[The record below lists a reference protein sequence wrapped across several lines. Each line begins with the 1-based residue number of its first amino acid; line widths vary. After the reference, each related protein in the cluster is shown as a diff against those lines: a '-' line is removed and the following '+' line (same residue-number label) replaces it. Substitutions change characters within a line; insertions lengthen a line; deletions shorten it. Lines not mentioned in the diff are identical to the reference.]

1 MKKSVRILLCLFV
14 VLFGVVACGVY
25 SQAAIAGEKTGT
37 AAYPGVGG
45 GIPADLKVGFSEL
58 SIADPWRVAQVGSMQ
73 AEADKRGINYVMTD
87 GQNKQDKQ
95 VSDIEDL
102 IAQGCNFIFLAPLNM
117 EGFAPAVEKA
127 KEKKIPIICID
138 REISGTPGED
148 FVCTVLSDFVLQGTN
163 CANWLDKNVEGDL
176 KVVQITGQPG
186 GSDVRD
192 RTNGFAS
199 AMEKINASGHKME
212 IVSSQNGKWSR
223 TETQKILQNI
233 IQSLG
238 KDGFNAIYAQ
248 NDEMALGAVQA
259 LKKAGI
265 KVGEGGVRIVTVDG
279 QKQAV
284 QAVIDGDISCI
295 STCTPLF
302 GPAAFATMERYYNG
316 EELPPIV
323 YNTEKVITKE
333 NAAEEIKVAWGD

>member
-1 MKKSVRILLCLFV
+1 MKKSIRVLLCL
-14 VLFGVVACGVY
+14 VLALSALPSFGVWAYG
-25 SQAAIAGEKTGT
+25 AEKTGT
-37 AAYPGVGG
+37 AAYPGVGE
-45 GIPADLKVGFSEL
+45 GIPANLKVGFSEL
-58 SIADPWRVAQVGSMQ
+58 SIADPWRVAQVASMQ
-73 AEADKRGINYVMTD
+73 AEADRRGISYVMTD
-87 GQNKQDKQ
+87 AQNKQDKQ
-95 VSDIEDL
+95 VADIEDL
-102 IAQGCNFIFLAPLNM
+102 IAQGCNFIFLAPLNV
-117 EGFAPAVEKA
+117 EGFEPAVEKA
-127 KEKKIPIICID
+127 KEKQIPIICID
-138 REISGTPGED
+138 REIAGTPGID
-148 FVCTVLSDFVLQGTN
+148 VVTTVLSDFIKQGAD
-163 CANWLDKNVEGDL
+163 CANWLDKNVKGDL

-192 RTNGFAS
+192 RTNGFAAS
-199 AMEKINASGHKME
+199 MEKINASGHKME

-223 TETQKILQNI
+223 TETQKVLQNI

-265 KVGEGGVRIVTVDG
+265 KVGEGGVHVVTVDG
-279 QKQAV
+279 QRQAV

-302 GPAAFATMERYYNG
+302 GPAAFATLERYYNG
-316 EELPPIV
+316 EDLPPIV